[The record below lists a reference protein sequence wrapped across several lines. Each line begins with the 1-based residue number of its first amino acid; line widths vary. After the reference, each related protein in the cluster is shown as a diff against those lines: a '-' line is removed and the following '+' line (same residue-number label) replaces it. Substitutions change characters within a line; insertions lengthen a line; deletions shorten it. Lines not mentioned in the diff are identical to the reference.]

1 LIRALRSAGNWIAGR
16 LTIYREIRKIR
27 EVYREI
33 EEING
38 KSDLPDRRI
47 NKKLDLPDLPEL
59 LVNNSLSSL

>member
-1 LIRALRSAGNWIAGR
+1 LDCRTPDDLQGDQEDQGG
-16 LTIYREIRKIR
+16 LH
-27 EVYREI
+27 REI
-33 EEING
+33 EEINE